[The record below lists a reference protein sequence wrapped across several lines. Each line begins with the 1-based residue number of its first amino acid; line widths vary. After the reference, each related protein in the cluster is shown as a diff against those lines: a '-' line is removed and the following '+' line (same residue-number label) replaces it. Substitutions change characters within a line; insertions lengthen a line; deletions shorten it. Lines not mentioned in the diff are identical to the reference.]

1 MACVLVVPLQEFP
14 LELFIHSDTTILLF
28 LRYYMWLGERVME
41 PQETAL
47 RGLLKRYTHC
57 FGRVGEA
64 EFVTM

>member
-47 RGLLKRYTHC
+47 RGLL
-57 FGRVGEA
+57 
-64 EFVTM
+64 